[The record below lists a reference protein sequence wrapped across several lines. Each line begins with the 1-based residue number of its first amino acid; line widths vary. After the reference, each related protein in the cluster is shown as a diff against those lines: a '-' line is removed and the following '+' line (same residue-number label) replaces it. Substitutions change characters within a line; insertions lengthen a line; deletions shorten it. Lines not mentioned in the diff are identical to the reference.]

1 MAEGEV
7 PLFCLLP
14 VDVGENGSIDSGCTG
29 TCDVFSTRACD
40 ATSAQD
46 LRAPD
51 TLCGGGSNL
60 LCGGDS
66 APISATGFAPL
77 CVGSLDVISGEG
89 DVSQRACVPDQRKEE
104 LVSLGES
111 STKQKDNWARKKFD
125 EWRKICGLECQVP
138 LEKLDLRQLND
149 MLSQFFVVVCKQNG
163 SLFPSDTLMGML
175 RCFGR
180 MIKKEQELRVA
191 LTGVT
196 EVPFDIV
203 KNPIFKSTQNAVIS
217 AMRRSVARGVCKERK
232 KSSVLGITLEQEIL
246 RDIDFNIQH
255 SRGCQSRFAFFC
267 MLHFC
272 VRGGLELYKLERAM
286 FARGAD
292 ELGPFV
298 RFSERLSKNYK
309 VDLMHY
315 QPEHFRPPV
324 TVRDSDV
331 LDTFD
336 QLMRHM
342 PPIVEGDKN
351 LLHVFLQPISSP
363 RTQTWYSRNRV
374 SVKVLS
380 GLVKFIC
387 ERSGVGG
394 NFSNKSLRSTSV
406 TRMSLGQVPPDVG
419 MLVTG
424 HKRATSYEK
433 YDLSSEV
440 RIAAAQDILSHP
452 YDDSGK
458 LKAYPQVLK
467 EKFNNFCQ
475 NVEGASRDIR
485 EDVCPLSAGL
495 LSVGSVDNNVGGES
509 KSKISCGHLSNS
521 VDKVASGKSKL
532 KSSDGICFG
541 SYKLGDDIPF
551 DEKLLQDLP
560 PESARAVGIVPRSPG
575 VSMFPSCNMHNCVV
589 NVYLGKENTL
599 PVPSHIQQLR
609 CKCNF
614 HALNFLPDLQDAAAL
629 MISRMREQDDGWD
642 PMVFEVKKHDKANM
656 SLISQESNLN
666 IAPKQRA
673 LAFDN
678 YFQNRM
684 GTWGFICDLR
694 SIWSH
699 TPCVTLVEENLKSAN
714 WICTG
719 RSIFHCLQYF
729 IRRATKAVELRRQGR
744 CPLTPEEA
752 ALMLAALGFKRGTWI
767 FLAGTHIFGGQSR
780 MMALTSLFP
789 NVVTKEDLLS
799 EEEMR
804 PFLSRSSKLAALD
817 FIVSAEADAFAMTDS
832 GSQFSGLVA
841 GQRMYHG
848 GGAHPTIRPNRR
860 RLAAIFSRSSN
871 MEWGSFEI
879 QVRKLI
885 REGKRVLLWPR
896 ARSLYRHPRCKECM
910 CKVSTIN
917 K

>member
-1 MAEGEV
+1 MCHYGLESNLTLANHVVPMFVDCGSLLDAQKVFNQMAYHTEHSWTSLIQGFQEGEEWEHGFSLYQEMLHQNAMQIMDSANRHWTASKGMWSMELVRRAWSVSNKCNKRMQLEGVSPDVFTWNTVMAGYIENDNPERVFELYTQMQEQCVSPNEFTLINMMASCGNTSALQYGQRFHAQVVGLNSSVATGNLAREAEFEGKACTKGWARAEPNSLNQMAEGEV
-7 PLFCLLP
+7 PSFCLLP
-14 VDVGENGSIDSGCTG
+14 VDVGENGSVDSGCTG

-46 LRAPD
+46 LRAPA

-66 APISATGFAPL
+66 APISATGSAPL
-77 CVGSLDVISGEG
+77 CVGSLDVIS
-89 DVSQRACVPDQRKEE
+89 RDQRSIGNKGHSLRAGGRKNSGFLVTGGQLEEE

-149 MLSQFFVVVCKQNG
+149 MLSQFFVVVCRQNG

-232 KSSVLGITLEQEIL
+232 KSSVLGVTLEQEIL
-246 RDIDFNIQH
+246 RDIDFSIQH

-309 VDLMHY
+309 
-315 QPEHFRPPV
+315 
-324 TVRDSDV
+324 
-331 LDTFD
+331 
-336 QLMRHM
+336 LMRHM

-363 RTQTWYSRNRV
+363 RTQTWYNRNRV

-387 ERSGVGG
+387 ERPGVGC

-485 EDVCPLSAGL
+485 EDVCPLNAGL

-541 SYKLGDDIPF
+541 SYKLGMIYHLT
-551 DEKLLQDLP
+551 K
-560 PESARAVGIVPRSPG
+560 S
-575 VSMFPSCNMHNCVV
+575 
-589 NVYLGKENTL
+589 Y
-599 PVPSHIQQLR
+599 
-609 CKCNF
+609 CK
-614 HALNFLPDLQDAAAL
+614 
-629 MISRMREQDDGWD
+629 
-642 PMVFEVKKHDKANM
+642 
-656 SLISQESNLN
+656 
-666 IAPKQRA
+666 
-673 LAFDN
+673 
-678 YFQNRM
+678 
-684 GTWGFICDLR
+684 
-694 SIWSH
+694 
-699 TPCVTLVEENLKSAN
+699 
-714 WICTG
+714 
-719 RSIFHCLQYF
+719 
-729 IRRATKAVELRRQGR
+729 
-744 CPLTPEEA
+744 
-752 ALMLAALGFKRGTWI
+752 I
-767 FLAGTHIFGGQSR
+767 FLQNLLELLG
-780 MMALTSLFP
+780 LF
-789 NVVTKEDLLS
+789 
-799 EEEMR
+799 
-804 PFLSRSSKLAALD
+804 
-817 FIVSAEADAFAMTDS
+817 
-832 GSQFSGLVA
+832 
-841 GQRMYHG
+841 
-848 GGAHPTIRPNRR
+848 
-860 RLAAIFSRSSN
+860 
-871 MEWGSFEI
+871 
-879 QVRKLI
+879 LI
-885 REGKRVLLWPR
+885 RLEFRCFHRVICIIVL
-896 ARSLYRHPRCKECM
+896 
-910 CKVSTIN
+910 
-917 K
+917 

>member
-7 PLFCLLP
+7 PSFCLLP
-14 VDVGENGSIDSGCTG
+14 VDVGENGYVDSGCTG

-66 APISATGFAPL
+66 APISATGSAPL

-89 DVSQRACVPDQRKEE
+89 DVSQRACVPDQRSIGNKGHSLRAGGRKNSGFLVTGGQLEEE

-111 STKQKDNWARKKFD
+111 STKKKDNWARKKFD
-125 EWRKICGLECQVP
+125 EWRKICGFECQVP
-138 LEKLDLRQLND
+138 LEKLDLCQLND

-175 RCFGR
+175 CCFGR

-217 AMRRSVARGVCKERK
+217 TMRRSVARGVCKERK
-232 KSSVLGITLEQEIL
+232 KSSVLGVTLEQEIL
-246 RDIDFNIQH
+246 RDIDFSIQH
-255 SRGCQSRFAFFC
+255 SRGCQSS
-267 MLHFC
+267 
-272 VRGGLELYKLERAM
+272 
-286 FARGAD
+286 
-292 ELGPFV
+292 
-298 RFSERLSKNYK
+298 FSERLSKNYK

-315 QPEHFRPPV
+315 HPEHFRPPV
-324 TVRDSDV
+324 IVRDSDV

-336 QLMRHM
+336 HLMRHM

-351 LLHVFLQPISSP
+351 LLHVFLQSISSP
-363 RTQTWYSRNRV
+363 RTQTWYNRNRV
-374 SVKVLS
+374 SVKVLG

-387 ERSGVGG
+387 ECSGVGG
-394 NFSNKSLRSTSV
+394 NFSNKSLRSTSM

-485 EDVCPLSAGL
+485 EDVCHLSAGL

-509 KSKISCGHLSNS
+509 KSKISCGHLSTS

-599 PVPSHIQQLR
+599 PG
-609 CKCNF
+609 
-614 HALNFLPDLQDAAAL
+614 A
-629 MISRMREQDDGWD
+629 
-642 PMVFEVKKHDKANM
+642 
-656 SLISQESNLN
+656 
-666 IAPKQRA
+666 
-673 LAFDN
+673 
-678 YFQNRM
+678 
-684 GTWGFICDLR
+684 
-694 SIWSH
+694 
-699 TPCVTLVEENLKSAN
+699 
-714 WICTG
+714 
-719 RSIFHCLQYF
+719 
-729 IRRATKAVELRRQGR
+729 
-744 CPLTPEEA
+744 
-752 ALMLAALGFKRGTWI
+752 
-767 FLAGTHIFGGQSR
+767 
-780 MMALTSLFP
+780 
-789 NVVTKEDLLS
+789 
-799 EEEMR
+799 
-804 PFLSRSSKLAALD
+804 SK
-817 FIVSAEADAFAMTDS
+817 
-832 GSQFSGLVA
+832 
-841 GQRMYHG
+841 
-848 GGAHPTIRPNRR
+848 N
-860 RLAAIFSRSSN
+860 N
-871 MEWGSFEI
+871 
-879 QVRKLI
+879 
-885 REGKRVLLWPR
+885 
-896 ARSLYRHPRCKECM
+896 
-910 CKVSTIN
+910 
-917 K
+917 

>member
-1 MAEGEV
+1 
-7 PLFCLLP
+7 
-14 VDVGENGSIDSGCTG
+14 
-29 TCDVFSTRACD
+29 
-40 ATSAQD
+40 
-46 LRAPD
+46 
-51 TLCGGGSNL
+51 
-60 LCGGDS
+60 
-66 APISATGFAPL
+66 
-77 CVGSLDVISGEG
+77 
-89 DVSQRACVPDQRKEE
+89 
-104 LVSLGES
+104 
-111 STKQKDNWARKKFD
+111 
-125 EWRKICGLECQVP
+125 
-138 LEKLDLRQLND
+138 
-149 MLSQFFVVVCKQNG
+149 
-163 SLFPSDTLMGML
+163 
-175 RCFGR
+175 

-203 KNPIFKSTQNAVIS
+203 KNPIFKSTQNVVIS

-232 KSSVLGITLEQEIL
+232 KSSVLGVTLEQEIL
-246 RDIDFNIQH
+246 HDIDFSIKH

-298 RFSERLSKNYK
+298 RFSERLTKNYK

-315 QPEHFRPPV
+315 QPEYFRPAV

-336 QLMRHM
+336 QLMLHM

-363 RTQTWYSRNRV
+363 RTQTWYNRNRV

-387 ERSGVGG
+387 ERSGIGG

-532 KSSDGICFG
+532 TSSDGICFG

-599 PVPSHIQQLR
+599 PGKDHLHVVANARSQEMTICLSLCLATDRVLTWHQHSLHGVERLRWATAPPYNPQMQGRSFPKSFHHSSTSACRGRTVKEGWKRAKRRGGQVGDLHVEPRLSKDSQSAGMVFHECLYLWLGKRAPLQQDVRRGQSQHHFMQPSLLPLMMVR
-609 CKCNF
+609 LF
-614 HALNFLPDLQDAAAL
+614 FLACARPDLRG
-629 MISRMREQDDGWD
+629 SREGDEG
-642 PMVFEVKKHDKANM
+642 
-656 SLISQESNLN
+656 
-666 IAPKQRA
+666 
-673 LAFDN
+673 
-678 YFQNRM
+678 
-684 GTWGFICDLR
+684 
-694 SIWSH
+694 
-699 TPCVTLVEENLKSAN
+699 
-714 WICTG
+714 
-719 RSIFHCLQYF
+719 
-729 IRRATKAVELRRQGR
+729 VELFGDGHRQ
-744 CPLTPEEA
+744 
-752 ALMLAALGFKRGTWI
+752 
-767 FLAGTHIFGGQSR
+767 
-780 MMALTSLFP
+780 
-789 NVVTKEDLLS
+789 
-799 EEEMR
+799 
-804 PFLSRSSKLAALD
+804 
-817 FIVSAEADAFAMTDS
+817 
-832 GSQFSGLVA
+832 
-841 GQRMYHG
+841 
-848 GGAHPTIRPNRR
+848 
-860 RLAAIFSRSSN
+860 
-871 MEWGSFEI
+871 
-879 QVRKLI
+879 
-885 REGKRVLLWPR
+885 
-896 ARSLYRHPRCKECM
+896 
-910 CKVSTIN
+910 
-917 K
+917 